1 MPIECGPCEPAQG
14 VYIADMVRD
23 RSFAPISAIAL
34 SLALVF
40 QTLLGCGAAH
50 ASAPVMP
57 ITVADS
63 GHCDNMSDQQM
74 GAHRSDVADPDG
86 GSAGSTGNPAEKS
99 HDCAK
104 MCHPIAMQS
113 TTAQMVQIA
122 LISASLDAPPQYGS
136 SSSTAQPA
144 TPPPKN
150 G

>member
-1 MPIECGPCEPAQG
+1 MQG
-14 VYIADMVRD
+14 AYIADMVRD
-23 RSFAPISAIAL
+23 SKFSPIAAIAL
-34 SLALVF
+34 ALALVF

-50 ASAPVMP
+50 ASASVMP
-57 ITVADS
+57 TAVADS
-63 GHCDNMSDQQM
+63 GHCDDMSDQQM
-74 GAHRSDVADPDG
+74 GAHHSDVADPDG

-104 MCHPIAMQS
+104 MCHPVALQA

-122 LISASLDAPPQYGS
+122 LISASLDAPPLDGLS
-136 SSSTAQPA
+136 SSIAQPA